1 MMKIKIHDFGITGKK
16 KTKKQVKWCE
26 EQQEN

>member
-1 MMKIKIHDFGITGKK
+1 MKIKIHDFGITGKK
-16 KTKKQVKWCE
+16 KQQQQVKWCE

>member
-1 MMKIKIHDFGITGKK
+1 MKIKIHDFGITGKK
-16 KTKKQVKWCE
+16 KKQQQVKWCE